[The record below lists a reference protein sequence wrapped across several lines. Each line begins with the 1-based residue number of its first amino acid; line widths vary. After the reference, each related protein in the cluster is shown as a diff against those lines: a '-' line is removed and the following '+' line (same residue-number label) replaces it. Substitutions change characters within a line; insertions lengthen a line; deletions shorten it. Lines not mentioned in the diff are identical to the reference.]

1 MLNFRIG
8 LYTSLIFGSALS
20 IAADRYVA
28 TSGNNADNDCTDRT
42 NPCLTLQHAIDA
54 SVDGDNID
62 VAAGTYSVLEQIVVN
77 KSISILG
84 SRSGVDART
93 RVTDAETVFN
103 VAQGIV
109 VSASNVII
117 NGLTI
122 QGSTNATSKGFGVWL
137 NPGIG
142 GTIFLCNIIQ
152 KNVVGLG
159 LANAGEVPAI
169 IQYNLFQNNNEPG
182 PSSGIGIYTDQHIG
196 GVVSNVLIDAN
207 LFHNNSNA
215 GIALNNT
222 DTANPNSEIFI
233 SHNQIINVGRGIYL
247 VGTINSLISN
257 NAITNMSSPADGGE
271 SAALRKLWRS

>member
-1 MLNFRIG
+1 M
-8 LYTSLIFGSALS
+8 
-20 IAADRYVA
+20 
-28 TSGNNADNDCTDRT
+28 
-42 NPCLTLQHAIDA
+42 
-54 SVDGDNID
+54 
-62 VAAGTYSVLEQIVVN
+62 
-77 KSISILG
+77 
-84 SRSGVDART
+84 
-93 RVTDAETVFN
+93 
-103 VAQGIV
+103 
-109 VSASNVII
+109 
-117 NGLTI
+117 
-122 QGSTNATSKGFGVWL
+122 WL
-137 NPGIG
+137 AW
-142 GTIFLCNIIQ
+142 
-152 KNVVGLG
+152 

-169 IQYNLFQNNNEPG
+169 IEYNLFQNNDEPG

-271 SAALRKLWRS
+271 SAALGIYGGVRRLMITRNSLESGVQYGVVFNDTINTENYNIEIHNNTYRLCHVGAPNRKSTNTNCGLCHLQLVG